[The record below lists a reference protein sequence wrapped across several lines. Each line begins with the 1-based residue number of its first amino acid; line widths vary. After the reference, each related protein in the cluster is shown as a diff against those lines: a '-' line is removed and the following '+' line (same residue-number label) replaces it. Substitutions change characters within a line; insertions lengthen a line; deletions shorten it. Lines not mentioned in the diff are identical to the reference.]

1 MTMWSSYKTINIIRQ
16 SDILNHELSIFL
28 NNISKEAL
36 ADYLIYSKLPIN
48 PNKISKNKMVE
59 IIINDRAIQANN
71 DIDMVAVDINKLNV
85 YNK

>member
-1 MTMWSSYKTINIIRQ
+1 MWSSYKTINIIRQ
-16 SDILNHELSIFL
+16 SDISNHELSIFL

-85 YNK
+85 CNK

>member
-1 MTMWSSYKTINIIRQ
+1 
-16 SDILNHELSIFL
+16 
-28 NNISKEAL
+28 
-36 ADYLIYSKLPIN
+36 
-48 PNKISKNKMVE
+48 MVE